1 MVVADVVI
9 FVSNVVADVVERE
22 DMSVVRMIYLFDM
35 NL

>member
-9 FVSNVVADVVERE
+9 FVSNVVADVVGRE

>member
-1 MVVADVVI
+1 MADVVI